1 MKTWQL
7 QQKARNLRQKGLLYR
22 EIVDELGINRTTLGK
37 WCEDIELTPEQ
48 IKSRGGRYANV
59 VKAAKANHLKR
70 QKEIELI
77 QKSAEKEIHSLTNY
91 EFKSAGIALY
101 WAEGDKTQGLGFSNS
116 DPELIQFM
124 IKWFREICNV
134 PDEKIKAYLY
144 LHTGQNEKKIKQF
157 WSEITN
163 IPLNQFNKTIF
174 KQEGSA
180 SRKYN
185 EDRYKGTIK
194 IRINDEN
201 LRHKILAWIEELQ
214 FYLGH

>member
-1 MKTWQL
+1 MHITVINCLTLLAYGSLILGVFL
-7 QQKARNLRQKGLLYR
+7 Q
-22 EIVDELGINRTTLGK
+22 
-37 WCEDIELTPEQ
+37 
-48 IKSRGGRYANV
+48 
-59 VKAAKANHLKR
+59 
-70 QKEIELI
+70 I

-91 EFKSAGIALY
+91 EFKLAGIALY

-134 PDEKIKAYLY
+134 PKEKIKASLY
-144 LHTGQNEKKIKQF
+144 LHTGQNEKKMKQY
-157 WSEITN
+157 WSEVTN

-185 EDRYKGTIK
+185 ENRYKGTIK

-201 LRHKILAWIEELQ
+201 LRYKILTWIERLHLNNNNTV
-214 FYLGH
+214 YPSK